1 MGPPIKCG
9 AASLLSS
16 ILSWLGHNVLF
27 HKDAQSPS
35 SLWRASDGVKSGC
48 SADGVKSGCS
58 FNCLIGHVFLNPR
71 GFRPWQLDEEHGLAL
86 ERQAEENQHSE
97 GLFELLALKRIQ
109 QESLKLTLADR
120 PPLSRIQEA
129 PQSLPWRLLL

>member
-1 MGPPIKCG
+1 MVQNGASGKGDPFMAPPIKCG

-27 HKDAQSPS
+27 HKDAHSPS
-35 SLWRASDGVKSGC
+35 SVWRASDGVKSGC

-71 GFRPWQLDEEHGLAL
+71 GFRPWQLAEEHGLAL
-86 ERQAEENQHSE
+86 ERQAEEHHRSE
-97 GLFELLALKRIQ
+97 AEQ
-109 QESLKLTLADR
+109 NHPR
-120 PPLSRIQEA
+120 PTAATCVNSNTFGKMGTK
-129 PQSLPWRLLL
+129 